1 MYAPNESP
9 SIIFGPLV
17 QWLSFQRRRRTLKIM
32 AFLLSIISNRRH
44 IIINTCSH
52 LRRVSIFWVNCIFL
66 TERDMSVSK
75 FFVHLTKW
83 GITINEFGVSA
94 KRTDIAENVG
104 SFAGLKHNDCLQLSA
119 LDNKQWSNWSRS
131 SKILVHALPR
141 HSHFLVWFL
150 YYTERNEYGIS
161 LFTAKLSG
169 LVEYGKY
176 P

>member
-1 MYAPNESP
+1 MSSNLCQVYAPNESP

-32 AFLLSIISNRRH
+32 AFLLSIISNRLH
-44 IIINTCSH
+44 IIINMCSH

-75 FFVHLTKW
+75 FFVHLTKR
-83 GITINEFGVSA
+83 GITINEFCVSA

-119 LDNKQWSNWSRS
+119 LDNKQCSNLSS

-141 HSHFLVWFL
+141 HSHFLFIF
-150 YYTERNEYGIS
+150 YACGIS
-161 LFTAKLSG
+161 LFATKLSS
-169 LVEYGKY
+169 LVG
-176 P
+176 